1 MPRSGLQGPDGAEG
15 VGLPSFSSCPH
26 VLEVTVQ
33 LDPGLRT
40 RVPGQGP
47 ASSWGLD
54 LGAPFLS
61 ISYSRATPTAGV
73 RVRVTAAHA
82 GLRGLT
88 QAWCWSGAD
97 SPAPPSLQNFRT
109 TRGGRPWILLFHP
122 HFTSPHQVH
131 LGPMGCAGPWPVSR
145 GFWQASPKAPHLPG
159 VLCQVLPREPQVAS
173 DLRSALGHRQCRQ
186 RGP

>member
-1 MPRSGLQGPDGAEG
+1 M
-15 VGLPSFSSCPH
+15 PSFSSCPH

-61 ISYSRATPTAGV
+61 ISHSRATPTAGV

-82 GLRGLT
+82 VSHRRGGG
-88 QAWCWSGAD
+88 QAQT
-97 SPAPPSLQNFRT
+97 PPPPSLQNFRT

-145 GFWQASPKAPHLPG
+145 GFWQASPEAPHLPG
-159 VLCQVLPREPQVAS
+159 VLCQVPPREPQVAS
-173 DLRSALGHRQCRQ
+173 DLRSALGHGQCRQ

>member
-97 SPAPPSLQNFRT
+97 SPTPELTKLQDNSRRPALDTALPLPFHQSTPGPSWPYGLCWAMASVQGILAGFPQGT
-109 TRGGRPWILLFHP
+109 PSPWR
-122 HFTSPHQVH
+122 
-131 LGPMGCAGPWPVSR
+131 A
-145 GFWQASPKAPHLPG
+145 LPG
-159 VLCQVLPREPQVAS
+159 AAPRAS
-173 DLRSALGHRQCRQ
+173 G
-186 RGP
+186 GF

>member
-1 MPRSGLQGPDGAEG
+1 MAPRSSTLGWLRHLGTRHPGVSTTCSSPTSFYCPVTPALPIPPTSSQPGCDQNSSRARVASAGPTDWGFLEAGPWACPLDVPRSGLQGPDGAEG

-97 SPAPPSLQNFRT
+97 SPAPELT
-109 TRGGRPWILLFHP
+109 KL
-122 HFTSPHQVH
+122 
-131 LGPMGCAGPWPVSR
+131 
-145 GFWQASPKAPHLPG
+145 
-159 VLCQVLPREPQVAS
+159 
-173 DLRSALGHRQCRQ
+173 
-186 RGP
+186 